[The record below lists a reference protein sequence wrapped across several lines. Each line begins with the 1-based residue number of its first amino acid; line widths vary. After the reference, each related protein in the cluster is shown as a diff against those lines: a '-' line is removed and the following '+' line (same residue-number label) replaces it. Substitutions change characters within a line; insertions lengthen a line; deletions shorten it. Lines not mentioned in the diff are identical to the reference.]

1 MKTALLMFC
10 GVCLIGGT
18 IGCRSGDAV
27 ALSNNRLAAYQ
38 QFQGQ
43 QREIENFY
51 IKAEKGQTITITGVS
66 EMRVATEATP
76 LHALPQSP
84 TVAQT
89 LIKEGAGVLKSGVQF
104 AAGAY
109 VLDKAFGASK
119 KDPIVVEQPEPI
131 MIEPHIVEIPAGA
144 GGAGILQ

>member
-1 MKTALLMFC
+1 MKALLTIAGAAM
-10 GVCLIGGT
+10 LLST

-38 QFQGQ
+38 KFQDQ
-43 QREIENFY
+43 KREIENFY

-76 LHALPQSP
+76 LHALPSNP

-131 MIEPHIVEIPAGA
+131 MIEPHIVEIPAGS
-144 GGAGILQ
+144 GGAGMLQ